1 MAVDTLTKRAS
12 ALRFGMTHLAGT
24 RPPSGTIDA
33 FERAALL
40 GCYYNAVVFG
50 TICSGWTFGTSET
63 VFAFGTHETVFEFGD
78 C

>member
-40 GCYYNAVVFG
+40 GCYYQGIIFG
-50 TICSGWTFGTSET
+50 TVCSGLT
-63 VFAFGTHETVFEFGD
+63 FGTHETVFEFGD